1 MIRPHGGRLVN
12 RITQGRKRDRLL
24 EEAGEVFQLNVDQ
37 ELAQEVKNIAIG
49 RYSPLTGFQ
58 NQNNFLKVV
67 RDMRTETGEAWT
79 IPIVLD
85 VTEQQQNKFQAG
97 DSIALLAQ
105 GEPLALVNVDE
116 VYDYDRKETIEQ
128 LYGTTDTQHP
138 GVRMYQEKGS
148 YLVGGEIEYLRSL
161 DHEHG
166 RNSRYDL
173 TPAETRV
180 LFKEKSWNTV
190 GGFQTRNAPHRGHEY
205 LQKNM
210 LEQVDGL
217 LIHPKIGR
225 KKVGD
230 YKDEVIIAAYKEL
243 MREYYLQDNAVLST
257 LPTKMRY
264 MGPREAVFDILIR
277 KNQGCTHF
285 IVGRD
290 HAGVGDYYGEF
301 EAQKIF
307 DQFPDI
313 DIEPL
318 FYDYAFYCQKC
329 QEMVSNH
336 TCPHGDEQRLAP
348 SGTKIRGM
356 IREGRQPPEELMRPE
371 VARKIMSFERPFIE
385 QRDLNGSQKKGD
397 GR

>member
-1 MIRPHGGRLVN
+1 MIRPHGGRLVDQIAKGN
-12 RITQGRKRDRLL
+12 KRKRLKR
-24 EEAGEVFQLNVDQ
+24 EAEEVFRIDIGS

-49 RYSPLTGFQ
+49 RYSPLNGFQ

-85 VTEQQQNKFQAG
+85 VDEKTSKNFDSG
-97 DSIALLAQ
+97 DSIALYYK
-105 GEPLALVNVDE
+105 GEPLAMVDVSEKYNYDQEE
-116 VYDYDRKETIEQ
+116 VIEG
-128 LYGTTDTQHP
+128 LYGTTDTDHP
-138 GVRMYQEKGS
+138 GVRMYQEKGDIF
-148 YLVGGEIEYLRSL
+148 VGGEIHYLHDI
-161 DHEHG
+161 DHENG

-173 TPAETRV
+173 TPSETRV
-180 LFKEKSWNTV
+180 LFKEKNWSSV
-190 GGFQTRNAPHRGHEY
+190 VGFQTRNAPHRGHEY
-205 LQKNM
+205 LQKNI
-210 LEQVDGL
+210 LENVDGI

-230 YKDEVIIAAYKEL
+230 YKDEVIIESYKEL

-290 HAGVGDYYGEF
+290 HAGVGDFYGEF
-301 EAQKIF
+301 EAQEIF
-307 DQFPDI
+307 DEFPDI
-313 DIEPL
+313 QIEPI
-318 FYDYAFYCQKC
+318 FYDYAFYCKKC
-329 QEMVSNH
+329 LGMVTDH
-336 TCPHGDEQRLAP
+336 TCPHGSDQRMAP

-356 IREGRQPPEELMRPE
+356 IRDGKTPPKELMRPE
-371 VARKIMSFERPFIE
+371 VAQKIMEFDQPFVTE
-385 QRDLNGSQKKGD
+385 EDLKG
-397 GR
+397 GEK

>member
-12 RITQGRKRDRLL
+12 RITQGRKRDGLQQ
-24 EEAGEVFQLNVDQ
+24 EAKEVFRLDVGQ

-85 VTEQQQNKFQAG
+85 AGEDKKEEFQPG
-97 DSIALLAQ
+97 DSIALFAE
-105 GEPLALVNVDE
+105 GEPLALVDVSEIYSYDKKE
-116 VYDYDRKETIEQ
+116 VIEQ
-128 LYGTTDTQHP
+128 LYGTSDRDHP
-138 GVRMYQEKGS
+138 GVRMYQEKGD
-148 YLVGGEIEYLRSL
+148 YLVAGDIDYLRSL
-161 DHEHG
+161 DHESG
-166 RNSRYDL
+166 RNSKYDL

-180 LFKEKSWNTV
+180 LFKEKDWNTV

-230 YKDEVIIAAYKEL
+230 YKDKVIIAAYREL
-243 MREYYLQDNAVLST
+243 MAEYYLEDNAVLST

-290 HAGVGDYYGEF
+290 HAGVGDFYGEF
-301 EAQKIF
+301 EAQEIF
-307 DQFPDI
+307 AEFPDI

-329 QEMVSNH
+329 QEMVSDH
-336 TCPHGDEQRLAP
+336 TCPHGDEERLAP

-356 IREGRQPPEELMRPE
+356 IKEGKQPPEELMRPE
-371 VARKIMSFERPFIE
+371 VANKIMSFEQPFITNRE
-385 QRDLNGSQKKGD
+385 VEGQ
-397 GR
+397 